1 MLSIIDSAQGEGT
14 QPTYLGNVTQLHDH
28 VKVGFRGSSEF
39 VVKNCKTL
47 SPKSTW
53 TCVLGIRKLG
63 LNFKKSKINKW
74 RDIMKKHIKGRMH
87 KSLIEC
93 ILLVTCPS

>member
-28 VKVGFRGSSEF
+28 VKVGLRGSFEF

-47 SPKSTW
+47 NPKST
-53 TCVLGIRKLG
+53 
-63 LNFKKSKINKW
+63 
-74 RDIMKKHIKGRMH
+74 
-87 KSLIEC
+87 
-93 ILLVTCPS
+93 